1 MHGRPAGC
9 LEQDRWLWARPGLT
23 LAAWPLLPS
32 AAAAFP
38 GLPEAGS
45 VAPMGQG
52 HVVGV
57 AESVASPDPCTA
69 PHRARA
75 SALPVRAYCSPVSKR
90 INDTKKQRS
99 QDSDPELP
107 KPRDLAARSAQTPA
121 APALRRLGRAPVT
134 GATAVQE
141 GGSGGQR
148 REHVPGEHGSTGS
161 RQGRSLGWKQ
171 ALRGERGEAQRN
183 PAWVSVSG
191 EPRVG

>member
-1 MHGRPAGC
+1 MHGQPAGC

-45 VAPMGQG
+45 VAPVGQG

-107 KPRDLAARSAQTPA
+107 KPRDLAARRAQKHLCSAVWDARQS
-121 APALRRLGRAPVT
+121 
-134 GATAVQE
+134 QE
-141 GGSGGQR
+141 PLLCWK
-148 REHVPGEHGSTGS
+148 VDPGVSAGNTSQGSTGA
-161 RQGRSLGWKQ
+161 RDPGR
-171 ALRGERGEAQRN
+171 AT
-183 PAWVSVSG
+183 VSAG
-191 EPRVG
+191 NRL